1 MYSIPWAEISH
12 LSTRFRLC
20 VVAFRWAETASS
32 IQVKSAKNTNI
43 FQHEDWEENVVVFVS
58 KMNHFSRR
66 QKFANRISHALW
78 NQINWN
84 EMKSVWRC
92 QCIVQTR
99 QIDALVFC
107 WRQRIYCKSHD
118 LDCAWNLQP
127 DIHAACVDH
136 DMQLIHVENCISRRH
151 KNEITSIKGLQSLWI
166 GSVQLHCMHF
176 MHFTHVGVANIKA
189 TTWTWTT
196 TTATRIVISMSTYMR
211 LLCIHESYVAS
222 NALQWFYNHTALL
235 FTMLDWRKVKG
246 NRYFVETWYF
256 YKQNLNSCYEGRE
269 VWLYIFRNI

>member
-1 MYSIPWAEISH
+1 MRTERMMSSYLWVKWIISLVDKSSQIESAMHYGTKSI
-12 LSTRFRLC
+12 
-20 VVAFRWAETASS
+20 ET
-32 IQVKSAKNTNI
+32 K
-43 FQHEDWEENVVVFVS
+43 
-58 KMNHFSRR
+58 
-66 QKFANRISHALW
+66 W
-78 NQINWN
+78 NQYDVASASCKQG
-84 EMKSVWRC
+84 KSTLWFSVG
-92 QCIVQTR
+92 
-99 QIDALVFC
+99 D
-107 WRQRIYCKSHD
+107 KSHD

-189 TTWTWTT
+189 TTWTT

-235 FTMLDWRKVKG
+235 FTMLDWRKVNG